1 MKCILLHTGR
11 DNVPV
16 AEPRPNHDE
25 ILVIDN
31 QPAEQQENEE
41 PHNEVVH
48 PEIGENTLPTTYH
61 SGVVAPL
68 ACEVDVWRFCS

>member
-1 MKCILLHTGR
+1 MHRDKFNIFLLHTGR

-25 ILVIDN
+25 IHVN

-41 PHNEVVH
+41 PHNEAVH
-48 PEIGENTLPTTYH
+48 PEIGENTLYH
-61 SGVVAPL
+61 SG
-68 ACEVDVWRFCS
+68 